1 MTDYPYFAF
10 IDESGTLAK
19 DPNQPIFAIG
29 LLLVDDTT
37 RILQELQSIKAQ
49 AISGTGSKGKLFEF
63 KFKGITRGNYKY
75 YQKLLDVALSF
86 PQLRICVFIMDKR
99 NPKIQIDSHFNS
111 TWDAYL
117 SYTKLVIRKNVPTD
131 RKVIVLADY
140 ITKPS
145 ENPRF
150 FEPEIRALAQ
160 VENVTLLE
168 SDSSLF
174 IQLIDVLTGSVVYK
188 FRHRTSEKLEVNK
201 SKMRVADYL
210 MEKFGKSEFAES
222 FMVHKPLYFSVW
234 EFNP

>member
-1 MTDYPYFAF
+1 MSYPYFAF

-29 LLLVDDTT
+29 LLLIDDTS
-37 RILQELQSIKAQ
+37 RLLQELQNIKSQ
-49 AISGTGSKGKLFEF
+49 AIAGTGSKAKLFEF
-63 KFKGITRGNYKY
+63 KFKGITKGNYMY
-75 YQKLLDVALSF
+75 YQQMIDVALSF

-99 NPKIQIDSHFNS
+99 NPKIQISTHFNS

-117 SYTKLVIRKNVPTD
+117 SYTKLVIRKNVTSD

-145 ENPRF
+145 DNPKF
-150 FEPEIRALAQ
+150 FEPEIRSLQQ

-174 IQLIDVLTGSVVYK
+174 IQLIDILTGSVVYK
-188 FRHRTSEKLEVNK
+188 FRHRSSKGLLINE
-201 SKMRVADYL
+201 SKMKVANYL
-210 MEKFGKSEFAES
+210 MNKLRRSELADNFTVQS
-222 FMVHKPLYFSVW
+222 PVYFSVW